1 MRLLRSDIPDRGCLF
16 AGSKGAILYPK
27 GFVWSEGGILY
38 STETYELTIPQGG
51 TLKYGSIGGVF
62 DLLWYLLEE
71 ETTIETQ
78 DDFKRR
84 LKHQIQSKIST
95 ADNPESH
102 PETINFSADW
112 IDRQFTHPSRYEIV
126 PKLQK
131 ALDVLAGMGKVIRG
145 TSNANQ
151 KLAEAK
157 YRQKDS
163 SKEAAK
169 GRRKVSLDTSKEMRK
184 AQKWIK
190 DNPGKD
196 FSDYLSFQ
204 ETEIKVND

>member
-1 MRLLRSDIPDRGCLF
+1 ME
-16 AGSKGAILYPK
+16 AIQESIDAENLVLAKVLQGLEKQNAKIDSPEVINQTREMALVESIAYTKKLTELGLDGKLSQKAKRQHHVIASTLYEPCCSVTDK
-27 GFVWSEGGILY
+27 
-38 STETYELTIPQGG
+38 
-51 TLKYGSIGGVF
+51 
-62 DLLWYLLEE
+62 
-71 ETTIETQ
+71 
-78 DDFKRR
+78 
-84 LKHQIQSKIST
+84 
-95 ADNPESH
+95 
-102 PETINFSADW
+102 FSADW
-112 IDRQFTHPSRYEIV
+112 VDKQFTYPSRYKVV
-126 PKLQK
+126 PKLQE

-190 DNPGKD
+190 DNPGKE